1 MSDKEIFV
9 GLFAWFAFAL
19 AFSVLINSI
28 FLRFAKT
35 LGIRDKQVHG
45 IRWSSAVK
53 PAFGG
58 IGFFIVFL
66 LSFTAAGILLPESL
80 SAVRSEHVGL
90 LIASALA
97 FLMGLTDDA
106 YDTKPL
112 LKISVQVLCSII
124 LIVSGT
130 RIEMFD
136 SDLLNSLLTILWVI
150 AVMNSIN
157 MLDNM
162 DAIATIVSG
171 SIFIMAMAVFFWA
184 GMGATIHMV
193 LLIGTL
199 AALAGFLFFN
209 WNPSRMYMG
218 DTGSQ
223 FLGIYLA
230 FVGIICFWNPLEE
243 LIVEYDRGRQI
254 SALVIAFL
262 IPIGDTLSVII
273 NRIAKGKSP
282 FVGGKDHT
290 THHIGY
296 MGLTDAHVALVFIA
310 ISLASIFL
318 IFILFRF
325 KVMWDILFTW
335 FFSLYAVGMIAAL
348 FAITRL
354 SKPPGENT

>member
-1 MSDKEIFV
+1 MSNKEIFV
-9 GLFAWFAFAL
+9 GLFAWFVFAL

-35 LGIRDKQVHG
+35 LGIRDKKVHG
-45 IRWSSAVK
+45 IRWSSSVK

-58 IGFFIVFL
+58 IGFFIIFL
-66 LSFTAAGILLPESL
+66 LSFTAAGILLPSSL

-112 LKISVQVLCSII
+112 LKVSVQILCAVI
-124 LIVSGT
+124 LMLSGT
-130 RIEMFD
+130 RIEMFA
-136 SDLLNSLLTILWVI
+136 SPLLNSILTILWVVG
-150 AVMNSIN
+150 VMNSIN

-162 DAIATIVSG
+162 DAIATSVSG
-171 SIFIMAMAVFFWA
+171 GILIMSMAVLFWA

-223 FLGIYLA
+223 FLGLYLA
-230 FVGIICFWNPLEE
+230 FVGIMCFWNPLED

-254 SALVIAFL
+254 AAVLIAFL

-273 NRIAKGKSP
+273 NRISKGRSP

-296 MGLTDAHVALVFIA
+296 LGLSDAHVALVFIS
-310 ISLASIFL
+310 ISIASIFL
-318 IFILFRF
+318 TFILFRF
-325 KVMWDILFTW
+325 KVMWNAMFTW
-335 FFSLYAVGMIAAL
+335 FFVLYALGMIAAL
-348 FAITRL
+348 FTITRL
-354 SKPPGENT
+354 SKPAEEK

>member
-1 MSDKEIFV
+1 MTDKEIFV
-9 GLFAWFAFAL
+9 GLFAWFVFAL

-35 LGIRDKQVHG
+35 LGIRDKQVTG
-45 IRWSSAVK
+45 VRWSGSSK

-66 LSFTAAGILLPESL
+66 LSFTAAGILLPSSL
-80 SAVRSEHVGL
+80 SAVRGEHVGL
-90 LIASALA
+90 LIATALA

-112 LKISVQVLCSII
+112 LKIIVQISCAVI
-124 LIVSGT
+124 LMVSGT
-130 RIEMFD
+130 RIELFD
-136 SDLLNSLLTILWVI
+136 SQWLNYSLTIIWVV
-150 AVMNSIN
+150 ALMNSIN

-162 DAIATIVSG
+162 DAIATVVSG
-171 SIFIMAMAVFFWA
+171 GILVMAMGVLFWA
-184 GMGATIHMV
+184 GLGPTIHMV

-199 AALAGFLFFN
+199 AALSGFLFFN

-223 FLGIYLA
+223 FLGLYLA
-230 FVGIICFWNPLEE
+230 FVGIICFWNPLDK
-243 LIVEYDRGRQI
+243 LMVEFDTGRQI
-254 SALVIAFL
+254 AAVCIAFM
-262 IPIGDTLSVII
+262 IPIGDTLSVVI
-273 NRIAKGKSP
+273 NRISKGRSP

-296 MGLTDAHVALVFIA
+296 MGLADAHVALVFTA
-310 ISLASIFL
+310 LSLASIFL

-325 KVMWDILFTW
+325 KVMWDDLYTWLFV
-335 FFSLYAVGMIAAL
+335 LYAFGMIASL

-354 SKPPGENT
+354 SKPPEE

>member
-1 MSDKEIFV
+1 
-9 GLFAWFAFAL
+9 
-19 AFSVLINSI
+19 
-28 FLRFAKT
+28 
-35 LGIRDKQVHG
+35 
-45 IRWSSAVK
+45 
-53 PAFGG
+53 
-58 IGFFIVFL
+58 
-66 LSFTAAGILLPESL
+66 
-80 SAVRSEHVGL
+80 
-90 LIASALA
+90 
-97 FLMGLTDDA
+97 
-106 YDTKPL
+106 
-112 LKISVQVLCSII
+112 
-124 LIVSGT
+124 
-130 RIEMFD
+130 
-136 SDLLNSLLTILWVI
+136 
-150 AVMNSIN
+150 
-157 MLDNM
+157 
-162 DAIATIVSG
+162 
-171 SIFIMAMAVFFWA
+171 
-184 GMGATIHMV
+184 
-193 LLIGTL
+193 
-199 AALAGFLFFN
+199 
-209 WNPSRMYMG
+209 MYMG